1 MIPSRRHHLSILA
14 AGGIAPLGWPGAV
27 FAAAPTD
34 RRLVVVLLRGALDG
48 LAAVPPL
55 GDPRYAEKRGR
66 LLIAAPGQPDGALP
80 LDGFFSLHPA
90 LAPIHPYWRSGELLV
105 VTATGNGYRTRSHF
119 DAQDLMET
127 GLSTKRQQTD
137 GWLNRA
143 LGAMPG
149 AERRMGLA
157 LGGAVPLIL
166 RGPTQVAT
174 WEPPGL
180 PQAAPEFLA
189 TLAALYQKDAVLGPA
204 LTEGLRGQS
213 QSDEVLGM
221 GKPGVNGY
229 GPKSFRPLAEAAGKL
244 LAAETGPRVA
254 VLDMLGWDTHVNQ
267 GAEKGRLADNLAG
280 LAEGL
285 DALAKSLGSVWG
297 RTAVIAVTEF
307 GRTVAVN
314 GSGGT
319 DHGTGSVA
327 FLLGGA
333 VRGGRIAG
341 DWPGLDR
348 LEDGR
353 DLRVAVDTRSL
364 LKGLL
369 RDHMGLDAAL
379 LDRKV
384 FPDSAG
390 VSPAAG
396 LVKA

>member
-1 MIPSRRHHLSILA
+1 MIPSRRAILSLMATGGA
-14 AGGIAPLGWPGAV
+14 ASLGWPGAV

-55 GDPRYAEKRGR
+55 GDPLYVEKRGK
-66 LLIAAPGQPDGALP
+66 LAIAAPGQPDGALP
-80 LDGFFSLHPA
+80 LDGFFGLHPA
-90 LAPIHPYWRSGELLV
+90 LAPIETYWKNGELLV
-105 VTATGNGYRTRSHF
+105 VAATGNGYRTRSHF

-127 GLSTKRQQTD
+127 GLAMKRRQTD

-149 AERRMGLA
+149 TDRRLGLA
-157 LGGAVPLIL
+157 VGGAVPLIL
-166 RGPTQVAT
+166 RGQTEVAT

-180 PQAAPEFLA
+180 PQAAPEFIV
-189 TLAALYQKDAVLGPA
+189 TLASIYQRDALLGPA
-204 LTEGLRGQS
+204 LAEGLRGQS
-213 QSDEVLGM
+213 RSDEVLGM
-221 GKPGVNGY
+221 RKPGLAGY

-244 LAAETGPRVA
+244 LAAENGPRVA

-267 GAEKGRLADNLAG
+267 GAEKGRLADNLSG

-285 DALAKSLGSVWG
+285 DALARNLGQVWN
-297 RTAVIAVTEF
+297 RTVVVAVTEF

-319 DHGTGSVA
+319 DHGTATVA
-327 FLLGGA
+327 LLLGGA
-333 VRGGRIAG
+333 VRGGRILG
-341 DWPGLDR
+341 DWPGLAR

-364 LKGLL
+364 LKGVL
-369 RDHMGLDAAL
+369 RDHLGLDAGAIE
-379 LDRKV
+379 RKV
-384 FPDSAG
+384 FPDSAS
-390 VSPAAG
+390 VSAASN
-396 LVKA
+396 LIRV